1 MPVDDVR
8 LTLTAVGHR
17 WGTGPALFQDISLEL
32 HRGDVVALTGPSGS
46 GKSTLLSIV
55 AGWLP
60 PTTGTVERRGI
71 RRIHWVFQNPH
82 GQPRRSTRDH
92 VTYPFLVRGARRREA
107 DRRADE
113 TLGRFGLADKAE
125 QAFSELSGGEAQ
137 RLMLA
142 RAVAT
147 APDLLLVDEPTA
159 QLDRASAQ
167 TVNGV
172 LAGLAEAG
180 AIVLVA
186 SHDADTIRACD
197 RAVDLRVEA

>member
-1 MPVDDVR
+1 MPTDDALLR
-8 LTLTAVGHR
+8 LTAVSHQ
-17 WGTGPALFQDISLEL
+17 WGTNPALFRDVSLDL

-55 AGWLP
+55 AGWLS
-60 PTTGTVERRGI
+60 PTLGRVERRGI
-71 RRIHWVFQNPH
+71 RRVHWVFQNPH

-92 VTYPFLVRGARRREA
+92 VSYPLLARGVRRHDA
-107 DRRADE
+107 DRRADHILE
-113 TLGRFGLADKAE
+113 RFGLTDRAG
-125 QAFSELSGGEAQ
+125 QSFSDLSGGEAQ

-159 QLDRASAQ
+159 QLDRASAR
-167 TVNGV
+167 TVNAV
-172 LAGLAEAG
+172 LAGLAAAG

-186 SHDADTIRACD
+186 SHDFDTIRACQ
-197 RAVDLRVEA
+197 RAVDLRTAA

>member
-1 MPVDDVR
+1 MPADGGR
-8 LTLTAVGHR
+8 LRLTAVGHQ
-17 WGTGPALFQDISLEL
+17 WGTSPALFHDVTLEL
-32 HRGDVVALTGPSGS
+32 QRGDVVAVTSPSGS

-60 PTTGTVERRGI
+60 PTTGRVERGGI
-71 RRIHWVFQNPH
+71 RRVHWVFQNPH

-92 VTYPFLVRGARRREA
+92 VSYPLLARGLRRRDA
-107 DRRADE
+107 DRRASDILE
-113 TLGRFGLADKAE
+113 RFGLNDRAR
-125 QAFSELSGGEAQ
+125 QPFSDLSGGEAQ

-142 RAVAT
+142 RAVAV

-167 TVNGV
+167 TVNAV

-186 SHDADTIRACD
+186 SHDLDTIRACH
-197 RAVDLRVEA
+197 RAVDLRAAA